1 MTPVDPSPV
10 GSARLE
16 ALDAGRAILLVT
28 GPPGAGKST
37 VTTLLARRL
46 RRSALLDGDFIAR
59 LVVSGYVWPLGE
71 PADEAARQVA
81 LCNQNLC
88 ALAQNIA
95 SAGITPVI
103 DWIIPD
109 RAQFVVF
116 ATALGA
122 WGLRPVVLAPDPAEC
137 VARNRQRDERERFD
151 FDDHAGVIARMHQA
165 FGADVLWVDS
175 THLSPEE
182 TADLIVSSANV

>member
-37 VTTLLARRL
+37 VTTLLAQSL

-88 ALAQNIA
+88 DLAQNIA
-95 SAGITPVI
+95 LAGITPVI

-109 RAQFVVF
+109 RAQFDVF

-122 WGLRPVVLAPDPAEC
+122 WGLCPVVLAPDPAEC

-182 TADLIVSSANV
+182 TADLIVERSAS